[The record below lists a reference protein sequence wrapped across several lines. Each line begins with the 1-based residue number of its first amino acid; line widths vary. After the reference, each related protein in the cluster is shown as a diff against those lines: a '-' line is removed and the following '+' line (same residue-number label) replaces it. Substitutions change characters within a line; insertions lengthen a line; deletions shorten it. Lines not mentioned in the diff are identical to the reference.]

1 MKPEPWPQSLHAMTL
16 FSEDLPAA
24 IAFYTHLLNTG
35 PHWGDAVSSVF
46 RAGPTMIN
54 LLQTAAVPELID
66 PAPMAP
72 PGVRA
77 VYTLTVANVD
87 AEAARLT
94 AAGLTLLNG
103 PINRPWGIR
112 SLCLQDPAG
121 HVWEL
126 AQPL

>member
-1 MKPEPWPQSLHAMTL
+1 MTAEPWPQTLTARTL
-16 FSEDLPAA
+16 FSEDLPEA
-24 IAFYTHLLNTG
+24 IAFYTRFLNSD

-54 LLQTAAVPELID
+54 LLQVAAVPALIE
-66 PAPMAP
+66 PATMAP
-72 PGVRA
+72 PGIRA
-77 VYTLTVANVD
+77 VYTLTVSNVD

-103 PINRPWGIR
+103 PIDRPWGIR
-112 SLCLQDPAG
+112 SLSLQDPAG

-126 AQPL
+126 AQTL